1 MKKLAS
7 IIASILYASHAYA
20 FEPFQV
26 KDIRVEGL
34 QRISIGAVFNYLPI
48 KVGEKI
54 SESDT
59 TQAIHALYKTGFFK
73 DVRLDRDGDVL
84 VVFVAERPAIAEIH
98 INGNDKIPTDIFHKH
113 RTVIATQEFSVFFS
127 SGVHNNLISCLNKT
141 GLIIGKGAKWP

>member
-54 SESDT
+54 NESDT

-98 INGNDKIPTDIFHKH
+98 INGNDKIPTDQMKSALKDLGLAEGRVFDQSLLETID
-113 RTVIATQEFSVFFS
+113 QE
-127 SGVHNNLISCLNKT
+127 LKRE
-141 GLIIGKGAKWP
+141 